1 MTRVKST
8 YPHRSQVFVK
18 NIYRFS
24 AIPSSED
31 IRLSFFA
38 VIYAQYTLKPEFAVR
53 YAIFNYVFVNNNRR
67 TFATEIACRG
77 KHDPSCDLCGV
88 NKMAVSSLGYCT
100 ALGTLIRS
108 VNVRLGIGVLDI
120 PLVHSDVGH
129 PCCSGKEFLL
139 FAFAQAVNAYIDST
153 FVAVNIDGNRQAV
166 GTSDNIA
173 LLNSR
178 WPAFEKLLQ
187 HRSFDPSTTC

>member
-1 MTRVKST
+1 MGMTRLKST
-8 YPHRSQVFVK
+8 YPHRLQVFVK

-24 AIPSSED
+24 TIPGSEE

-38 VIYAQYTLKPEFAVR
+38 VIYAQYALKPEFAVR
-53 YAIFNYVFVNNNRR
+53 YAILNYVFINNSRR
-67 TFATEIACRG
+67 TFGTEIACRG

-88 NKMAVSSLGYCT
+88 NKMAILSLGNGT

-108 VNVRLGIGVLDI
+108 ANVRLGIGVLDI
-120 PLVHSDVGH
+120 PLVYSDVGH

-153 FVAVNIDGNRQAV
+153 FVAINIDGNRQAV
-166 GTSDNIA
+166 GTSDNVA
-173 LLNSR
+173 LLI
-178 WPAFEKLLQ
+178 PL
-187 HRSFDPSTTC
+187 